1 MNVPHGWKLVPV
13 EPTPAM
19 TAAYAVAAE
28 ELTKR
33 HLLSGSYPATWQPV
47 EAGYTAML
55 AAAPTPPVVLPPL
68 PSPRVPAVFATAEN
82 TESVRKGYEPGGYE
96 KSPPLFDER
105 QVREAQRAALAQY
118 GIVDRQEDA
127 A

>member
-1 MNVPHGWKLVPV
+1 MTEWKVVPV
-13 EPTPAM
+13 EPTPKM
-19 TAAYAVAAE
+19 VAAYSAAAE
-28 ELTKR
+28 DLIKR
-33 HLLSGSYPATWQPV
+33 HHLSGSYPATWQPV
-47 EAGYTAML
+47 KTGYTAML
-55 AAAPTPPVVLPPL
+55 AAATTPPVVLPPL
-68 PSPRVPAVFATAEN
+68 PKPRVPAVIATAEN